1 MSTSETSDRITGIDP
16 MELRRTCAA
25 FGTGVTVI
33 TVRHADADHG
43 MTANA
48 FMSVSLAPPLIVVSV
63 NRRARIL
70 PRIEAA
76 GRYGVSVLSQEM
88 EAIAMHFAGKPR
100 EDLTNVFEEFDG
112 LPVIE
117 GAVAHFAARLQQAVG
132 AGDHMLLI
140 GAVEK
145 IARRQGRPLIFHD
158 GSFRALTDLAATSA
172 VVHSWAV
179 GTPGEP
185 AGYFDETPEFW

>member
-1 MSTSETSDRITGIDP
+1 MSAIDTADRSAGIDP

-33 TVRHADADHG
+33 TTRDGSGGQG

-76 GRYGVSVLSQEM
+76 GWWPGVDTFLCDGRSVFPS
-88 EAIAMHFAGKPR
+88 
-100 EDLTNVFEEFDG
+100 
-112 LPVIE
+112 E
-117 GAVAHFAARLQQAVG
+117 GATCAHAPLDLRRKAC
-132 AGDHMLLI
+132 LLYRSNR
-140 GAVEK
+140 V
-145 IARRQGRPLIFHD
+145 R
-158 GSFRALTDLAATSA
+158 DLPSRS
-172 VVHSWAV
+172 VRD
-179 GTPGEP
+179 P
-185 AGYFDETPEFW
+185 

>member
-1 MSTSETSDRITGIDP
+1 MSAIDTADRSAGIDP

-33 TVRHADADHG
+33 TTRDGSGEQG

-88 EAIAMHFAGKPR
+88 EAIAMHFAGKPHGQ
-100 EDLTNVFEEFDG
+100 LTNVFEDFDG
-112 LPVIE
+112 LPVIR
-117 GAVAHFAARLQQAVG
+117 GAVAHFAASLQQAVP
-132 AGDHMLLI
+132 AGDHVLFV

-145 IARRQGRPLIFHD
+145 IARRQGRPLVFHD
-158 GSFRALTDLAATSA
+158 GVFRALADLAGASA
-172 VVHSWAV
+172 PPHSWAV

-185 AGYFDETPEFW
+185 AGYFDETPDLW